1 MPETGSDIFI
11 ATISNDLSEIE
22 RLSLIIEDFVE
33 SRDLPVKMAFEF
45 NVALDEILTNII
57 SYGYEDAEQHLIN
70 IRGKLADGFLTIE
83 VEDDGREFDP
93 LKSENPDLDSGIHER
108 PIGGLGIH
116 LVKKLTDQLEYHR
129 QDAKNLL
136 VMRKIANRQP
146 EKTGSRKDNPVSD
159 R

>member
-11 ATISNDLSEIE
+11 ATIKNDLSEIE

-33 SRDLPVKMAFEF
+33 SRNLSIKTAFEF
-45 NVALDEILTNII
+45 NVALDEILTNVI
-57 SYGYEDAEQHLIN
+57 SYAYEDADQHLIN

-93 LKSENPDLDSGIHER
+93 LKSDNPDLDSGLHER

-116 LVKKLTDQLEYHR
+116 LVKKLTDQLEYRR
-129 QDAKNLL
+129 QDGKNLL

-146 EKTGSRKDNPVSD
+146 VKTGSGKDNPVSD
-159 R
+159 T

>member
-1 MPETGSDIFI
+1 MQ
-11 ATISNDLSEIE
+11 
-22 RLSLIIEDFVE
+22 R
-33 SRDLPVKMAFEF
+33 R
-45 NVALDEILTNII
+45 LDEILTNVI
-57 SYGYEDAEQHLIN
+57 SYAYEDADQHLIN

-93 LKSENPDLDSGIHER
+93 LKSDNPDLDSGLQER

-129 QDAKNLL
+129 QDGKNLL

-146 EKTGSRKDNPVSD
+146 VKTGSGKDNPVSD
-159 R
+159 T